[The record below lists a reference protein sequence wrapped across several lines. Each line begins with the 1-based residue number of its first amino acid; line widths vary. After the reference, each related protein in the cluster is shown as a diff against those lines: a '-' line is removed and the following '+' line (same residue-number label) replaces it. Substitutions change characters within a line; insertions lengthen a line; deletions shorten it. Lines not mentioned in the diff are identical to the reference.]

1 MNLNDPFG
9 RLAHRHQTGYES
21 MRDNLRNGHIDTPQ
35 AALEVIGQIKKRA
48 LKYIIVGLALFLPVA
63 FLLPKALPVTLSLAL
78 FLIVWVANSAHNG
91 QRYIKRYIDEELKK
105 NCSQRIPG

>member
-9 RLAHRHQTGYES
+9 RLAHRRQTGYES
-21 MRDNLRNGHIDTPQ
+21 VRDNLRNSHIDTPQ

-48 LKYIIVGLALFLPVA
+48 LKYIAVGLALFLPVA

-78 FLIVWVANSAHNG
+78 FLIVWVANSASSG
-91 QRYIKRYIDEELKK
+91 QRYIKRYIEEELKK
-105 NCSQRIPG
+105 PKE

>member
-21 MRDNLRNGHIDTPQ
+21 MRDNLRHSHIDTPQ
-35 AALEVIGQIKKRA
+35 AALEIIGRIKKRA
-48 LKYIIVGLALFLPVA
+48 LKYIVVGLALFLPVA

-78 FLIVWVANSAHNG
+78 FLIVWVANSASSG
-91 QRYIKRYIDEELKK
+91 QRYIKRYIAEELNKP
-105 NCSQRIPG
+105 QE